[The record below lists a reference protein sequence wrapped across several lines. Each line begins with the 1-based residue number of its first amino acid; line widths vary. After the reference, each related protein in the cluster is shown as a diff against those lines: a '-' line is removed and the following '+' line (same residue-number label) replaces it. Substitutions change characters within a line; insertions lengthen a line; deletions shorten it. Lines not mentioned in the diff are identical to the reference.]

1 MSGCSN
7 PKIKL
12 LNYSSNP
19 DDYKHHNNPDPDIE
33 TIYNDDIIIEDSKL
47 ELYKELIQL
56 IEKTKPTTDKDFD
69 KLLRLD
75 KQFKHLTKSKAY
87 LLKAYNILIEK
98 RELTFNKHTY
108 NYFIKKR
115 GKSLSGVL
123 VITVVMSPKPDGQ
136 NFSCEWNCYFCPN
149 EPGQPRS
156 YLHDEP
162 AVLRANRNEFDV
174 ISQIL
179 DRLNTLEINGH
190 PIDKIE
196 LLILGGT
203 FTSYP
208 THYQEKFMRDIFY
221 ALNTYYIRTDKREPL
236 ELTEEKNLNNLL
248 SDIPKCIGITIE
260 LRPDC
265 INAYILRR
273 LRYYGVTRVQMG
285 AQHTNDKILE
295 LINRGCTLYHL
306 KRAIKMLKDAC
317 FKLDIHIM
325 PNLPGAS
332 VSADREM
339 FDKLLY
345 DPDLQCDQWKIY
357 PCEIVPWTIIKK
369 WYEEGKYV
377 PYPDN
382 DLVKLLVEVCSE
394 IHPWI
399 RVNRVKRDIP
409 AQYVLNE
416 STIGNLRNDVD
427 YECKKKNIKCKDIRA
442 REVKGN
448 SHLTEHKLFVKKYQS
463 SDGIEY
469 FISFNTPDEQTIF
482 GFCRLRLSINA
493 GSYDDGLANIDDSGK
508 KLSKHSIPVIKQKS
522 KLIFPELVGCAL
534 IRELHVYGQLEPV
547 DNSSTN
553 IDSESQQHI
562 GFGKQLMAKAKS
574 IAIEHNYTKIAV
586 ISGVGVRNYYKKLGY
601 VFDSN
606 EGEFMINYFD
616 NKYNYNLYYIISII
630 IVIISSL
637 IYYLFY

>member
-87 LLKAYNILIEK
+87 LLKAYNILVEQ

-221 ALNTYYIRTDKREPL
+221 
-236 ELTEEKNLNNLL
+236 
-248 SDIPKCIGITIE
+248 
-260 LRPDC
+260 
-265 INAYILRR
+265 
-273 LRYYGVTRVQMG
+273 
-285 AQHTNDKILE
+285 ND
-295 LINRGCTLYHL
+295 
-306 KRAIKMLKDAC
+306 
-317 FKLDIHIM
+317 
-325 PNLPGAS
+325 
-332 VSADREM
+332 
-339 FDKLLY
+339 
-345 DPDLQCDQWKIY
+345 
-357 PCEIVPWTIIKK
+357 
-369 WYEEGKYV
+369 
-377 PYPDN
+377 
-382 DLVKLLVEVCSE
+382 
-394 IHPWI
+394 
-399 RVNRVKRDIP
+399 
-409 AQYVLNE
+409 
-416 STIGNLRNDVD
+416 
-427 YECKKKNIKCKDIRA
+427 
-442 REVKGN
+442 
-448 SHLTEHKLFVKKYQS
+448 
-463 SDGIEY
+463 
-469 FISFNTPDEQTIF
+469 
-482 GFCRLRLSINA
+482 
-493 GSYDDGLANIDDSGK
+493 
-508 KLSKHSIPVIKQKS
+508 
-522 KLIFPELVGCAL
+522 
-534 IRELHVYGQLEPV
+534 
-547 DNSSTN
+547 
-553 IDSESQQHI
+553 
-562 GFGKQLMAKAKS
+562 
-574 IAIEHNYTKIAV
+574 
-586 ISGVGVRNYYKKLGY
+586 
-601 VFDSN
+601 
-606 EGEFMINYFD
+606 
-616 NKYNYNLYYIISII
+616 
-630 IVIISSL
+630 
-637 IYYLFY
+637 